1 MFRVDRPLLLS
12 RIVETTKERSV
23 VLSGSP
29 GAGKSWLVAQFIKAC
44 RSASR
49 PHIALAAEDFDVRS
63 ITELTHVLGLQTDPI
78 TLLRNLG
85 SSAVLIVDGLD
96 ALRGDASQKVF
107 RELIGNV
114 TAALP
119 ECAVV
124 ASIRTFD
131 LQQSTELQRLFF
143 APVAARVRQFT
154 EIAVDSLSPEELG
167 QVAVQVPDLK
177 SLVSQASGDFLE
189 LVRNPFNLHLCM
201 LLTQRGVT
209 WQELSMAQSQAQL
222 MAIYWASRVDR
233 PVDGQQRRTVLRGLV
248 RRMVARNALSVSQN
262 AADEVSPGSMLD
274 LLQSEEILRLS
285 PTGRISFSHN
295 ILFDYAVARLL
306 LDEESFQPFI
316 NEDASRSIFFRPSLS
331 FFFHHLWLTDRN
343 LFWTVTVRVF
353 ESTQVPERVRIAVAA
368 ALYEAAS
375 TIADFDPLLAAAESV
390 SRVGVTSVFRAIQA
404 LGGLSSRRRAMW
416 VGLIGRVAE
425 NPAIDFVNEHVGLL
439 AESADAAQPEEQEL
453 IAATARKLLRWMWEQ
468 AATLSPE
475 RAAELADLGAARV
488 LPVALKFYSL
498 DSEASHRLVLDLLDR
513 IGSPASGPH
522 EPFRLAHEIT
532 SIVQSDPDFAVQV
545 YERFFGH
552 QETSESTSAI
562 GGPVFQMRSTR
573 RQDFSLALYALQS
586 AFPNYLKQ
594 APVSAAMAAIKS
606 VNAEV
611 PRERKVSESDERFHF
626 NLMGHQAV
634 FVSDHSEIWDRGGRD
649 FTSLELL
656 DSALNYAAGLLA
668 KDATAQAGMSTI
680 EAITRESKY
689 AVCWRRLL
697 EAARRDPRAFYPVT
711 LDLLSIPRLLA
722 APETTVEAGEVIKA
736 TYTAGLVDDADGSKI
751 EAAIS
756 AIPDTDIIVRYEKP
770 ASVRNRLL
778 MCIPA
783 ALLRSASLK
792 ELSRDLTETRA
803 ARENKPYHQTSFGAL
818 SEEEALRFQGVD
830 TADPENAELLELIK
844 PLENFE
850 RKYLNETPDL
860 AECGNISPHL
870 LETRDRLP
878 SFAGQEDLAVRARGA
893 LCATAEAIMKNSSL
907 PKEDPLWQVCR
918 RILLEGAQDSA
929 PEFDPK
935 YHLTFDRPSWG
946 GPSPRIEAG
955 QGLGHLIWN
964 WGVDPEALQALARLS
979 NDPVPA
985 VRFQVPNALLG
996 LYKHDAKQEFWTLLS
1011 AMVESEATTG
1021 VMIAVVGSLGRVAG
1035 SDATRARESL
1045 SRVIERGFA
1054 LLDQHELIDHIVGIL
1069 VWLYIW
1075 RPESA
1080 ADEQLTRFEDDAALY
1095 HRVLA
1100 QEVFAATAYFRMG
1113 NAEERSGFHKA
1124 KALTERIVRSVYHAE
1139 NVLFNGPVTDAS
1151 RDALGNLLVVIDQ
1164 AALRIAQLLK
1174 GAATPTDHSD
1184 QSGQELYLELKDL
1197 LHLLAT
1203 PPSGSGGHYLLPPT
1217 AHHLMEAFNFVLD
1230 YDPHGVLENAAAVCM
1245 AASDRGYQFD
1255 QLAIAET
1262 IKLAERVLADHRDAL
1277 QVKETATALGEIL
1290 DSFVK
1295 AGWPEAVRLVFRVN
1309 EAVR

>member
-1 MFRVDRPLLLS
+1 MFRVDRALLLS
-12 RIVETTKERSV
+12 RISETTKDRSV
-23 VLSGSP
+23 VLAGSP
-29 GAGKSWLVAQFIKAC
+29 GVGKSWLIAQFIKTC

-49 PHIALAAEDFDVRS
+49 PNIALSAEDFDVRS
-63 ITELTHVLGLQTDPI
+63 IDELTRALGLQTDPI

-85 SSAVLIVDGLD
+85 SEAVLIVDGLD
-96 ALRGDASQKVF
+96 ALRSDISQRTF
-107 RELIGNV
+107 RELIGNI
-114 TAALP
+114 TAVLP
-119 ECAVV
+119 ACAVV

-131 LQQSTELQRLFF
+131 LQQSAELQRLFF
-143 APVAARVRQFT
+143 APIAAGGRQFT
-154 EIAVDSLSPEELG
+154 EIVVGALSPEELE
-167 QVAVQVPDLK
+167 QVSAQIPDLK
-177 SLVSQASGDFLE
+177 SLISRASGEFYE
-189 LVRNPFNLHLCM
+189 LLRNPFNLHLCV
-201 LLTQRGVT
+201 LLIQRGVP
-209 WQELSMAQSQAQL
+209 WRELSVAQSQTQL
-222 MAIYWASRVDR
+222 MGIYWASRIDR
-233 PVDGQQRRTVLRGLV
+233 PGDGQQRRTLLRGLA
-248 RRMVARNALSVSQN
+248 RRMVDRNALSVSQDV
-262 AADEVSPGSMLD
+262 ADRASPSSMLG

-285 PTGRISFSHN
+285 STGRVSFAHN

-306 LDEESFQPFI
+306 LDEESLLPFI
-316 NEDASRSIFFRPSLS
+316 IEDPSRSIFFRPSLS

-343 LFWTVTVRVF
+343 LFWKVLFQVL
-353 ESTQVPERVRIAVAA
+353 ESIQVPERARITAAA

-375 TIADFDPLLAAAESV
+375 TIADLDRLLNAAPDV
-390 SRVGVTSVFRAIQA
+390 SRTGVTALLRAIQA
-404 LGGLSSRRRAMW
+404 LGGLRSRRRALW
-416 VGLIGRVAE
+416 VELIERIAE
-425 NPAIDFVNEHVGLL
+425 NPAIEFVNEHIGLL
-439 AESADAAQPEEQEL
+439 AEAADATLTGEQEL
-453 IAATARKLLRWMWEQ
+453 IAATARKLLRWMWDQ
-468 AATLSPE
+468 AATLTPD
-475 RAAELADLGAARV
+475 RAAELADLGSGRV
-488 LPVALKFYSL
+488 LPVALKFYSS
-498 DSEASHRLVLDLLDR
+498 DRQASHRLVLDLLDR
-513 IGSPASGPH
+513 IGSPISGPH
-522 EPFRLAHEIT
+522 EPFRLAREIA
-532 SIVQSDPDFAVQV
+532 SIVQSDPDLGVEIYQ
-545 YERFFGH
+545 RFFGH
-552 QETSESTSAI
+552 HETSESTSAI

-573 RQDFSLALYALQS
+573 RQDFSLALYALQT
-586 AFPNYLKQ
+586 AFPDYLKRS
-594 APVSAAMAAIKS
+594 PVLAATAAIKS
-606 VNAEV
+606 VNVEV
-611 PRERKVSESDERFHF
+611 PRERKASESDERFYF
-626 NLMGHQAV
+626 DLMGREAV
-634 FVSDHSEIWDRGGRD
+634 FIADHSEIWDRGGRD
-649 FTSLELL
+649 YLSLGLL
-656 DSALNYAAGLLA
+656 DSALNCATELLA
-668 KDATAQAGMSTI
+668 ARTTAQTGMAII
-680 EAITRESKY
+680 EAVTLEGRY

-697 EAARRDPRAFYPVT
+697 EAVRRNPSALYPVT
-711 LDLLSIPRLLA
+711 IQLLSVPKLLA
-722 APETTVEAGEVIKA
+722 APETTVEAGEVLKA
-736 TYTAGLVDDADGSKI
+736 TYSAGLVDDASGANI

-770 ASVRNRLL
+770 ISIRNRLL

-783 ALLRSASLK
+783 EHLRSATLT
-792 ELSRDLTETRA
+792 ELSKLLAETRA
-803 ARENKPYHQTSFGAL
+803 AHENKPYHQITFGAL
-818 SEEEALRFQGVD
+818 SAEEALRFQGVE
-830 TADPENAELLELIK
+830 TEDPENAELLELIG
-844 PLENFE
+844 PLETFE

-860 AECGNISPHL
+860 KECMGVSPHL
-870 LETRDRLP
+870 LKTRDRLP
-878 SFAGQEDLAVRARGA
+878 SFAGQEELAVRARGA
-893 LCATAEAIMKNSSL
+893 MCATAEAIMKNSSL

-918 RILLEGAQDSA
+918 TILLEGAQDSA

-955 QGLGHLIWN
+955 QGLGHLVWN
-964 WGVDPEALQALARLS
+964 WGVDSEALQALARLS
-979 NDPVPA
+979 SDPVPA

-1021 VMIAVVGSLGRVAG
+1021 VMIAVVTSLGRVAG
-1035 SDATRARESL
+1035 GDATHARESL

-1080 ADEQLTRFEDDAALY
+1080 ADEQLIRFENDAAVY

-1164 AALRIAQLLK
+1164 AVLRIAQLLK

-1184 QSGQELYLELKDL
+1184 STGRELYFEVKDL

-1203 PPSGSGGHYLLPPT
+1203 PPSGPGGQYLLAPT
-1217 AHHLMEAFNFVLD
+1217 AHHLIEAFNCVLD
-1230 YDPHGVLENAAAVCM
+1230 YDPHGVLENAAAVCK

-1277 QVKETATALGEIL
+1277 QVKDTATAFGEIL